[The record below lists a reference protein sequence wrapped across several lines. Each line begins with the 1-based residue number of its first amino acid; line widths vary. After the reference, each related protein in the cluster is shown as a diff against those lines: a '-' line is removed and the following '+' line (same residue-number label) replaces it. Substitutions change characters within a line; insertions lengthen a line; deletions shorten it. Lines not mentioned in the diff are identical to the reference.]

1 MITLTY
7 LHAIL
12 LGSLSP
18 LLVGLSVARDARRM
32 KRNRK

>member
-1 MITLTY
+1 MIPLTY

-18 LLVGLSVARDARRM
+18 LLVGLSVARDAMRM
-32 KRNRK
+32 KRGKK